1 MSFLMTINV
10 TQSECQHHKLEGVI
24 IRIDFNS
31 LDLII
36 YLSMASS
43 IYMISTLIAINDY
56 FGGFVMMALNLV
68 Y

>member
-1 MSFLMTINV
+1 MTINV
-10 TQSECQHHKLEGVI
+10 IKSECQHHKLVGVRV
-24 IRIDFNS
+24 RIDFNS

-36 YLSMASS
+36 YPSMTSS